1 MRRLAGRRAERVAID
16 RLVAATRSGR
26 TGTLALERRQGL
38 SAGALRGARALDELM
53 LWPTSIDG
61 YAPDRERQ
69 HAREHPYVP
78 TEEKDLIT

>member
-38 SAGALRGARALDELM
+38 SAGALRGARALRRADAVA
-53 LWPTSIDG
+53 D
-61 YAPDRERQ
+61 Q
-69 HAREHPYVP
+69 HRWLRP
-78 TEEKDLIT
+78 